1 MNQNKINCAF
11 IYFLCLETVF
21 DVKIGS
27 HNQIL
32 IAFLF
37 STHSNTNQHL
47 WCWSYSTRI
56 CTIMVSFNTFTCTIV
71 HTCRMSWIFDKMV
84 YSQNS
89 RGGMSHWGLYII
101 RVNHSL
107 KGTLNED
114 EPRGAHQAR
123 AGVSLPNFLPF
134 PRIVGGPVRG
144 ICEFDTL
151 FSIFSCFWYPK
162 RDTRVTRRV
171 VKIYPFYAFLFT
183 RMMYRPQ
190 WDIPPRVKTE
200 ISSKDI

>member
-1 MNQNKINCAF
+1 MNQKKKLCIYWHFMFRNC
-11 IYFLCLETVF
+11 F

-84 YSQNS
+84 QVQSKLPGKYVSLRPVHHLRKS
-89 RGGMSHWGLYII
+89 LSERHPKRGWTA
-101 RVNHSL
+101 R
-107 KGTLNED
+107 
-114 EPRGAHQAR
+114 AHQAR

-162 RDTRVTRRV
+162 RDTRITRRV
-171 VKIYPFYAFLFT
+171 VKIYPFYAFLFM

-190 WDIPPRVKTE
+190 WDIPPG
-200 ISSKDI
+200 SKLKFHLKI